1 MLTKGD
7 GMKHVGSTDAAHQSK
22 GLQMRDKFA
31 RMLTDQYLVGK
42 QSPWSLGYI
51 LYRRDFISQMLSDS
65 DVMSRFQTSQPLPP
79 GYGFGLD
86 ERCVEYPWLFAQLD
100 TQPERVLDAGST
112 LNHAFILDQP
122 IWQSKRL
129 HILTLAPENY
139 CYWDRG
145 ISYLFEDLRQIPIRG
160 NFYDTVACISTLEH
174 IGADNRRFTRRE
186 TCDGSPLGDFVL
198 AMREMCRVLK
208 PSGRLFLTVPFGKY
222 RDLGTQQV
230 FDEDLLEQ
238 AIAAFEP
245 KEVIRTF
252 FRYTRQ
258 GWQFADIGDCQD
270 CEYVD
275 WIVLPVERRR
285 PAQFPMQ
292 PDGAT
297 AARAVACIKLG
308 KSELISEFL

>member
-1 MLTKGD
+1 MQHGRITN
-7 GMKHVGSTDAAHQSK
+7 AAHQSK
-22 GLQMRDKFA
+22 ELHMRDKFA
-31 RMLTDQYLVGK
+31 RLLVDQYLTGR
-42 QSPWSLGYI
+42 QPPWSFGYI
-51 LYRRDFISQMLSDS
+51 LYRRDFIFQTLSDS
-65 DVMSRFQTSQPLPP
+65 DVMSKFQTSQPLPP

-100 TQPERVLDAGST
+100 AQPERVLDAGST

-122 IWQSKRL
+122 IWKSKQL
-129 HILTLAPENY
+129 HILTLAPENH

-145 ISYLFEDLRQIPIRG
+145 ISYLFEDLRQIPIRD
-160 NFYDTVACISTLEH
+160 NFYDTVVCISTLEH
-174 IGADNRRFTRRE
+174 IGADNRRFTRE
-186 TCDGSPLGDFVL
+186 GTCEESRPGDFVL

-208 PSGRLFLTVPFGKY
+208 PFGQLFLTVPFGRY
-222 RDLGTQQV
+222 RDLGTQKV

-245 KEVIRTF
+245 KEVTQTF

-258 GWQFADIGDCQD
+258 SWQFADIGDCQD

-275 WIVLPVERRR
+275 WIALPAEHR
-285 PAQFPMQ
+285 PPQFPMQ

-297 AARAVACIKLG
+297 AARVVACIKLE
-308 KSELISEFL
+308 KSELAGEFL